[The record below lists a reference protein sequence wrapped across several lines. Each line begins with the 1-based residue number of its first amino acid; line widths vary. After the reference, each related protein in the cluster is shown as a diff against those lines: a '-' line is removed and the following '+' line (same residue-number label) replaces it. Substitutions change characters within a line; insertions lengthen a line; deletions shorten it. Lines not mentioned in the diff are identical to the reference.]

1 MDFGGFEMKTYDAL
15 DIVEAIGTVRDFL
28 HDVEHTIAYTYCN
41 DEYESDEDVKR
52 SEDVL
57 KRLKKKYRDLNLV
70 MEILH
75 EQL

>member
-1 MDFGGFEMKTYDAL
+1 MKKYDAL
-15 DIVEAIGTVRDFL
+15 DIVEAINTVKEYL
-28 HDVEHTIAYTYCN
+28 HNVEGTIAYTYCN
-41 DEYESDEDVKR
+41 DEYESDEDIKL

-57 KRLKKKYRDLNLV
+57 KKLKKTYRNLNLV